1 MKLPNWMILCVLL
14 LNGASQYSANAAANM
29 PAFSDHF
36 EQFASVGQMLATS
49 STNNADAKSATNVAN
64 TTSTASAAMAP
75 IDINKANV
83 QELSILPGI
92 GAKKAQ
98 AIVDYRKL
106 NGKFL
111 SVEEL
116 VNVRGI
122 GPKMLAKLGALVFV

>member
-1 MKLPNWMILCVLL
+1 MKLPNWMVLCVLL
-14 LNGASQYSANAAANM
+14 LGGASQYSVNAAANM
-29 PAFSDHF
+29 PAFSDDF
-36 EQFASVGQMLATS
+36 EKFASVGQMLATS
-49 STNNADAKSATNVAN
+49 STNNADAKSAINVA
-64 TTSTASAAMAP
+64 STLGTAMAP

-122 GPKMLAKLGALVFV
+122 GPKMLAKLGAFVFV

>member
-1 MKLPNWMILCVLL
+1 MKLPNWMMLCVLL
-14 LNGASQYSANAAANM
+14 LGGASQYSVNAAANM
-29 PAFSDHF
+29 PAFSDDF
-36 EQFASVGQMLATS
+36 EKFASVGQMLATS
-49 STNNADAKSATNVAN
+49 STNNADAKSAINVA
-64 TTSTASAAMAP
+64 STLGTAMAP

-122 GPKMLAKLGALVFV
+122 GPKMLAKLGAFVFV

>member
-1 MKLPNWMILCVLL
+1 MKLPNWMMLCVLL
-14 LNGASQYSANAAANM
+14 LNGASQYSANAAASM
-29 PAFSDHF
+29 PAFSDDF
-36 EQFASVGQMLATS
+36 EKFASVGQMLATS
-49 STNNADAKSATNVAN
+49 SANNANAKSTTNVA
-64 TTSTASAAMAP
+64 STLGTAMAP

-122 GPKMLAKLGALVFV
+122 GPKMLAKLGAFVFV

>member
-1 MKLPNWMILCVLL
+1 MKLPNWMMLCVLL
-14 LNGASQYSANAAANM
+14 LGGANQCSANAAANM
-29 PAFSDHF
+29 PAFSDDF

-49 STNNADAKSATNVAN
+49 SANNADAKSASNVAN
-64 TTSTASAAMAP
+64 TTSAASAAMAT
-75 IDINKANV
+75 IDINKASL

-98 AIVDYRKL
+98 AIIDYRKL

-116 VNVRGI
+116 VNVSGI
-122 GPKMLAKLGALVFV
+122 GPKMLEKLDALVFV

>member
-1 MKLPNWMILCVLL
+1 MKLPNWMMLCVLL
-14 LNGASQYSANAAANM
+14 LAGASQYSVNAAANM
-29 PAFSDHF
+29 PAFSDDF
-36 EQFASVGQMLATS
+36 EKFASVGQMLATS
-49 STNNADAKSATNVAN
+49 STNNADAKSAINVA
-64 TTSTASAAMAP
+64 STLGTAMAP

-122 GPKMLAKLGALVFV
+122 GPKMLAKLGAFVFV